1 MKPAHVQK
9 PKLLERLRE
18 AIRVRHY
25 SIRTEEAYVQ
35 WVRRYIYFHGKQH
48 PQDLDEDHV
57 NRFLSHL
64 ATEDRVA
71 ASTQNQALCALVFL
85 YRHVLDKELGEF
97 GDIIRAKR
105 PVRLPEVLTRGEV
118 KQLMAHLDG
127 VHHLMAALMYGTG
140 LRLMETVRLRVKD
153 VDFGYN
159 RITVRDGKGGKDR
172 VTMLP
177 QTVKPTLEAHLEKT
191 KKLFRKDREA
201 GLDGVYLPSALA
213 RKYPRAGVSWA
224 WQYVFPSATISTDP
238 RSGIRRRHHIY
249 NRSVQRAVST
259 AAGKAGIHKKVGC
272 HTLRH
277 SFATHLIEQGYD
289 IRTVQELLGHKSIK
303 TTQIYTHVLNRGG
316 QGVVSPAD
324 SL

>member
-1 MKPAHVQK
+1 MR
-9 PKLLERLRE
+9 LE
-18 AIRVRHY
+18 
-25 SIRTEEAYVQ
+25 
-35 WVRRYIYFHGKQH
+35 
-48 PQDLDEDHV
+48 
-57 NRFLSHL
+57 
-64 ATEDRVA
+64 
-71 ASTQNQALCALVFL
+71 
-85 YRHVLDKELGEF
+85 
-97 GDIIRAKR
+97 
-105 PVRLPEVLTRGEV
+105 EV

-140 LRLMETVRLRVKD
+140 LRLMEAVRLRVKD

-201 GLDGVYLPSALA
+201 GLDGVYLSSALA
-213 RKYPRAGVSWA
+213 RKYPRAGVSWL

-316 QGVVSPAD
+316 QGVVSPPTIFSGNRSGSWSRIRV
-324 SL
+324 SLKFNLLPVIYQDVCPQIKPVNPALPRQRLLIEEKSTVEGVCPKLGAIGRWHVNLSVGCAH